1 MEERIVCAANR
12 NSLGDIVLGVRHHC
26 PMMNSAIVFAKEAFG
41 PMCCPGFSEQGF
53 ITNKGRFV
61 DRKEG
66 WTIAVKNNQIVRRC
80 GGDTTDGGTL
90 YSENLY

>member
-12 NSLGDIVLGVRHHC
+12 NKQGDVVVGVRHWDFHMHSQVRRFEESDRC
-26 PMMNSAIVFAKEAFG
+26 VDTSFV
-41 PMCCPGFSEQGF
+41 EQGF

-61 DRKEG
+61 DRYEA
-66 WTIAVKNNQIVRRC
+66 WSIAVKNNQIIRRC
-80 GGDTTDGGTL
+80 GGDTANGGCL